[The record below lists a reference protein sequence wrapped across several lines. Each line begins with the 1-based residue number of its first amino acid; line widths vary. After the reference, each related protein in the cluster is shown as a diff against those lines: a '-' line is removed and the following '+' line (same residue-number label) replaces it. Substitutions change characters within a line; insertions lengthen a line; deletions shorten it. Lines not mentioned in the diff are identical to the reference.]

1 MYQLYNIDED
11 TKVFEGSLKQ
21 VVQACSYYESLGY
34 NMAICKGL
42 KRLY

>member
-11 TKVFEGSLKQ
+11 IKVFEGSLKE
-21 VVQACSYYESLGY
+21 VLQACWYYEKKGY

-42 KRLY
+42 RRLY